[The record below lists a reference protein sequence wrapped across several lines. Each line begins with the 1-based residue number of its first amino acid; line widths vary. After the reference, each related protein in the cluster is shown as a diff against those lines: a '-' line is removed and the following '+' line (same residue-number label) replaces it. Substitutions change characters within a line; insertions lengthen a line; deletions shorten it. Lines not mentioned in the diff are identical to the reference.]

1 VIDMQSTERAGL
13 SLTVLAGHTY
23 RDPVQVFN
31 RCLMPV
37 YQTSYRWTGNRM
49 DAEDVTTWVFVN
61 EFRRLDLPRSVPAVD
76 DQLIESTVHAI
87 GKHWTE
93 RYGISSVRWSA
104 VHAGEVAAPWRST
117 LSLRALLDP
126 LPGEL
131 RLVTVL
137 RFLRGRTVSE
147 IAAQLDA
154 SPQAAAILI
163 FKALAEIG
171 AEMGFGPA
179 GDDISQA
186 GQVATFVDNLVT
198 RRRPLRFEAT
208 PNSFQ
213 ALLAATSVHAAIAG
227 NDLPRAR
234 FVRSLQDEFNL
245 GGRPA
250 A

>member
-1 VIDMQSTERAGL
+1 MQAEQNFR
-13 SLTVLAGHTY
+13 VLAGHTY
-23 RDPVQVFN
+23 RDPEQVFN
-31 RCLMPV
+31 RCFMPV
-37 YQTSYRWTGNRM
+37 YQTSFRWTGNRM
-49 DAEDVTTWVFVN
+49 DAEDVTNWVFVN
-61 EFRRLDLPRSVPAVD
+61 EFRRLDLPRPVPAVD

-93 RYGISSVRWSA
+93 RYGIASVRWSA

-117 LSLRALLDP
+117 LSLRALLDS

-131 RLVTVL
+131 RLVIVL
-137 RFLRGRTVSE
+137 RFLRGRTINQ
-147 IAAQLDA
+147 IAAQLDTS
-154 SPQAAAILI
+154 SPSAAVLI

-186 GQVATFVDNLVT
+186 GEVATFVDNLVT

-208 PNSFQ
+208 PNSVQ
-213 ALLAATSVHAAIAG
+213 ALLAAACLHAAIAG
-227 NDLPRAR
+227 NDLPRTR
-234 FVRSLQDEFNL
+234 FVRSLEEGLNW

>member
-1 VIDMQSTERAGL
+1 VIEMQSMQQSRTFR
-13 SLTVLAGHTY
+13 VLAGHTY
-23 RDPVQVFN
+23 REPLQVFN

-37 YQTSYRWTGNRM
+37 YQTAYRWTGNRM
-49 DAEDVTTWVFVN
+49 DAEDVTTWVFIN
-61 EFRRLDLPRSVPAVD
+61 EFRRLDLPRPVPAVD
-76 DQLIESTVHAI
+76 DQLLDATVHAI

-93 RYGISSVRWSA
+93 RYGVSSLRWSA
-104 VHAGEVAAPWRST
+104 LHAGEVAAPWRST

-137 RFLRGRTVSE
+137 RFLRRRTVNQ
-147 IAAQLDA
+147 IAAQLDT
-154 SPQAAAILI
+154 SPPGAAILI
-163 FKALAEIG
+163 FKALAGIG
-171 AEMGFGPA
+171 AEMGFGA
-179 GDDISQA
+179 ARDDISQA
-186 GQVATFVDNLVT
+186 GDVATFVDNLVT

-208 PNSFQ
+208 PTSFQ
-213 ALLAATSVHAAIAG
+213 ALLAATCVHAAIAG

-234 FVRSLQDEFNL
+234 FVRSLEEGLNW

>member
-1 VIDMQSTERAGL
+1 VIEMQSMQR
-13 SLTVLAGHTY
+13 SRPFRVVAGHTY
-23 RDPVQVFN
+23 REPQQVFN

-37 YQTSYRWTGNRM
+37 YQTAYRWTGNRM
-49 DAEDVTTWVFVN
+49 DAEDVTTWVFIN
-61 EFRRLDLPRSVPAVD
+61 EFRRLDLPRPVPAVD
-76 DQLIESTVHAI
+76 DELIDATVHAI

-93 RYGISSVRWSA
+93 RYGVSSLRWSA
-104 VHAGEVAAPWRST
+104 LYAGELAAPWRST

-137 RFLRGRTVSE
+137 RFLRRRTVNQ
-147 IAAQLDA
+147 IAAQLDT
-154 SPQAAAILI
+154 SPPSAAILI
-163 FKALAEIG
+163 FKALTEIG

-179 GDDISQA
+179 RDDISQA
-186 GQVATFVDNLVT
+186 AEVATFVDNLV
-198 RRRPLRFEAT
+198 RRSRPLRFEVT
-208 PNSFQ
+208 PTSFQ
-213 ALLAATSVHAAIAG
+213 ALLAATCVHAAIAG

-234 FVRSLQDEFNL
+234 FVRSLEEGLNW

>member
-1 VIDMQSTERAGL
+1 LR
-13 SLTVLAGHTY
+13 VLAGHTY

-37 YQTSYRWTGNRM
+37 YQTSYRWTGNRL

-61 EFRRLDLPRSVPAVD
+61 EFRRIDLPQPVPAVD
-76 DQLIESTVHAI
+76 DQLIEATVQAI

-93 RYGISSVRWSA
+93 RYGISSLRWSA
-104 VHAGEVAAPWRST
+104 LHAGEVASPWRST

-137 RFLRGRTVSE
+137 RFLRGRTVSQ
-147 IAAQLDA
+147 IAAQLDT
-154 SPQAAAILI
+154 SPQAAAILT
-163 FKALAEIG
+163 FRALAEIG
-171 AEMGFGPA
+171 AEMGFGPVR
-179 GDDISQA
+179 DDISQA
-186 GQVATFVDNLVT
+186 GEVATFVDHLVT

-208 PNSFQ
+208 PTSFQ
-213 ALLAATSVHAAIAG
+213 AVLAATCVHAAIAG

-234 FVRSLQDEFNL
+234 FVRSLEEAFNWS
-245 GGRPA
+245 GWPA